1 MEKPRVIF
9 LDAVGTL
16 FGVQGSVGEVYSAI
30 ANQFGVTVPASAL
43 DKAFVKAFAS
53 AEPAVF
59 PETDP
64 EEIPQREFEWW
75 WVIASRTF
83 EQVGVLDQFTDF
95 IDFFDELYGHFATA
109 QPWFIYPDV
118 IPALK
123 AWQHIGIELGV
134 VSNFDSRL
142 HLVLKAL
149 KLEEFF
155 SSITISTQTG
165 FAKPDPQIFAAAL
178 QKHHCTAQEA
188 FHIGDSFQ
196 EDYQGAQAARLRA
209 FLIKR
214 KPIT

>member
-43 DKAFVKAFAS
+43 DKAFVKAFGS

-59 PETDP
+59 PQTDP

-95 IDFFDELYGHFATA
+95 IDFFDELYAHFATA

-123 AWQHIGIELGV
+123 AWRHIGIELGV

-178 QKHHCTAQEA
+178 QKHHCSAQEA

-196 EDYQGAQAARLRA
+196 QDYQGAQAAGLRA

-214 KPIT
+214 KPMT

>member
-16 FGVQGSVGEVYSAI
+16 FGVKGSVGEVYSAI

-95 IDFFDELYGHFATA
+95 IDFFDELYAHFATG
-109 QPWFIYPDV
+109 QPWLIYPDV

-178 QKHHCTAQEA
+178 EKHHCSAQEA

-196 EDYQGAQAARLRA
+196 QDYQGAQGAGLRA

-214 KPIT
+214 KPMT